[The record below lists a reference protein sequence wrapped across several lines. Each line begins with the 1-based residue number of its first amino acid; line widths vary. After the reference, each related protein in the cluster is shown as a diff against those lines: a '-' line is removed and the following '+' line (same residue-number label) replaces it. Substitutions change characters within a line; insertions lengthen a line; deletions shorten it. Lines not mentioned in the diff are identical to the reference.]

1 MRTLALVVALAAMP
15 AQAET
20 PLPFDLGGPFT
31 LVDQFGE
38 TRTEAALVGS
48 PSLVFF
54 GYAECQAIC
63 TVALPR
69 MAETVDLLD
78 EQGMEVRPVLV
89 TVDPVRDTPTSL
101 RKAAPRIHP
110 RLLALTGDEEALAS
124 ARKAYRVESEQ
135 IGEDIEGPLYAHGS
149 FVYLLDA
156 EGEFLTLLPPV
167 LGSERMAEIAIK
179 YLKKP

>member
-1 MRTLALVVALAAMP
+1 MRVLALLVAFAVTP
-15 AQAET
+15 AHAES
-20 PLPFDLGGPFT
+20 PLPFDIGGPFT

-38 TRTEAALVGS
+38 AQTEAALVGS
-48 PSLVFF
+48 PSLLFF
-54 GYAECQAIC
+54 GYAQCQAIC

-78 EQGMEVRPVLV
+78 EQGMEVRPVLI
-89 TVDPVRDTPTSL
+89 TVDPARDTPQSL
-101 RKAAPRIHP
+101 RKSAPAIHA
-110 RLLALTGDEEALAS
+110 RLLALTGDEAALAA

-156 EGEFLTLLPPV
+156 QGDFLTLLPPV
-167 LGSERMAEIAIK
+167 LGSERMAEIAAK
-179 YLKKP
+179 YLKTN